1 MCIRDRAMFWA
12 FVTIILLYAA
22 AILVCL
28 GLVNYQEMSTMA
40 SPFTM
45 AAQYAFGD
53 AAGIVINFA
62 AWIACVTCLIGEI
75 FSASRLL
82 YGMSFFGATP
92 KVFGKTNR
100 RGVPHIG
107 LTVSYIIGVVLM
119 LLGIVPQLGNAY
131 TMLASVATACGIVCL
146 IITIIASYM
155 YKKKFADEYNALPWK
170 LKGKTFFF
178 IIGLIGCGV
187 LLSLIHI

>member
-1 MCIRDRAMFWA
+1 
-12 FVTIILLYAA
+12 
-22 AILVCL
+22 
-28 GLVNYQEMSTMA
+28 
-40 SPFTM
+40 M

-107 LTVSYIIGVVLM
+107 LTVSSIIGVVLM

-187 LLSLIHI
+187 LFYSSFISSISTAICVVVFFVLLMIYYQLYAKPNAEKLKKERENQ